1 MDTTN
6 KPLPQIFNDDI
17 LLDDGQM
24 MRNVRLFNDE
34 IKEFDPNVAY
44 LKGDYFYIYRGHLRD
59 KDPTPDVPGI
69 YFDDKENRVV
79 LFEPSTDEEKLQYTY
94 NDKISSNTASEIIDK
109 INRKE
114 VEVFVLPESMK
125 SFCPQITETDDILKR
140 LMKQLII
147 EKGIDLDRFKYRFL
161 DKNALFNFK
170 QVIKGDNRLSM
181 LLFDRGIEAFNLKYT
196 IIVEEAP
203 GDTIGMTLKE
213 PLIFSS
219 DDTYSLNSA
228 ATVE

>member
-1 MDTTN
+1 
-6 KPLPQIFNDDI
+6 
-17 LLDDGQM
+17 
-24 MRNVRLFNDE
+24 
-34 IKEFDPNVAY
+34 
-44 LKGDYFYIYRGHLRD
+44 
-59 KDPTPDVPGI
+59 
-69 YFDDKENRVV
+69 
-79 LFEPSTDEEKLQYTY
+79 
-94 NDKISSNTASEIIDK
+94 
-109 INRKE
+109 
-114 VEVFVLPESMK
+114 MK